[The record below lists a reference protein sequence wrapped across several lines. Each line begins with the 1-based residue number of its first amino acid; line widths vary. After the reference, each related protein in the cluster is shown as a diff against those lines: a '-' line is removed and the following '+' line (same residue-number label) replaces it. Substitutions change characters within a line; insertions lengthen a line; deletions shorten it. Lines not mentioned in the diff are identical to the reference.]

1 MMTDQ
6 NDFLEQCRERYEGG
20 DKLYLLYC
28 LNYCMMNNRPIPPWL
43 ATAFRQAYDKVDMY
57 EVKSWDDVF
66 GRPLKKGKRLATEHR
81 NMKIVH
87 PLFLMIRDRHEA
99 GAAINK
105 ELFNEVGA
113 EFGVSGTVASELYY
127 KLLKE
132 MTMDH

>member
-1 MMTDQ
+1 MTEQD
-6 NDFLEQCRERYEGG
+6 DFLEECRERYEGG
-20 DKLYLLYC
+20 DKAMLPYS
-28 LNYCMMNNRPIPPWL
+28 LNHCMMNNLPIPPWL
-43 ATAFRQAYDKVDMY
+43 ATAFAQACHKVHMH

-81 NMKIVH
+81 NMKIAG
-87 PLFLMIRDRHEA
+87 PLFNTIRGRHEA

-127 KLLKE
+127 EVLREL
-132 MTMDH
+132 TPNN